1 MAFRFRSIYTL
12 LFAVNIFSFA
22 HSTYSSELNISIK
35 IPELN
40 VAEYHNPYVA
50 IWIENQDDKSVTDV
64 QVWYNAKMRDK
75 EGNKW
80 LKDLRQWWRKSG
92 RSLDMPVDAITA
104 ATKGPGKYNL
114 NFIADDKK
122 LKNLTPGNYR
132 LRIEAAR
139 EVGGRELLDIPFQW
153 PIKNAATAKA
163 QGESELGEVILSL
176 KP

>member
-12 LFAVNIFSFA
+12 TFAISAFSFA
-22 HSTYSSELNISIK
+22 SSSQASELNISIE
-35 IPELN
+35 IPQLN

-50 IWIENQDDKSVTDV
+50 IWLENLDDKSVTDL

-104 ATKGPGKYNL
+104 ATQGPGKYDL
-114 NFIADDKK
+114 SFIADDEK
-122 LKNLTPGNYR
+122 LKNLTPGKYR

-139 EVGGRELLDIPFQW
+139 EVGGRELLAIPFEW
-153 PIKNAATAKA
+153 PIKDATTAKA
-163 QGESELGEVILSL
+163 QGESELGEVVLTVN
-176 KP
+176 P